1 MKKGFR
7 WSLVS
12 LGLLMAVAHATTP
25 DRATTRTY
33 NTQGWLAT
41 VDGPRTDVN
50 DVTSY
55 TYDAQGRIATVTDPL
70 GHVTS
75 YDTYDMYGNP
85 GRSTDP
91 NGVALAMTYTPEG
104 WPLTITRDSTG
115 TPSTTTLT
123 YDAIGNV
130 TQSKDAD
137 GVTTIYTYDDAGRVT
152 DITDAVGN
160 RIHYTL
166 DVAGNRLKEETFD
179 SANTLK
185 RTVSRTYNTLSQLL
199 TVVDAFNRTILS
211 YNYSDGYDAAG
222 NPVHS
227 SDAAGI
233 QRKRGYDALH
243 RLVSTIDNYNG
254 TDTATKDTQSVS
266 SYDAS
271 DHLEGVGDPDGL
283 NTIYSYNGLDD
294 LKSVQSPDTGTTS
307 YVYDAAGNV
316 TQRTDAKGVTSTSTY
331 DALNRR
337 TATTYSDTSLKVA
350 YLYDEPSSITG
361 CANSY
366 PIGRL
371 TRIVESAVTTTYC
384 YDSRGNVLQKR
395 QTQGSQVDTI
405 SYSYSLAGRL
415 ISTLTPSGTSV
426 QYARDVVGR
435 ISDVTVL
442 PPSVAGAGA
451 GNVVT
456 NITYLPFGP
465 ITGYTLGNG
474 QTVTRTYDTNYAL
487 TDVVSPVL
495 NLHFARDAMGN
506 ITALG
511 DSAGANPAT
520 ETYNY
525 DPLYRLTSVSGPVG
539 TAIEAYTYSKTGDR
553 LSKTGAGLATGAYGY
568 QANTHW
574 LTSVGSSVRT
584 YDANGNTT
592 GSATGGEAFGFGYN
606 DRNRMTVVQRNG
618 QTVATY
624 TYNARGQR
632 IAKVASL
639 PTAISQRFAYDEGSQ
654 LIGEYGTTNR
664 DYIWLGDMLVSVVNT
679 TGTTSTVG
687 YVHADGLNTPRVVTD
702 PTGAALWRWNPQ
714 GNPFGEQ
721 SPTTSVAYVFN
732 LRFPGQYYDA
742 ESNIV
747 YNGFRNYDPVTGRYI
762 QSDPIGLNGGISSY
776 AYVQNSPVMGVDPQ
790 GLQTIP
796 RDAYFTDWTRP
807 DARAAAR
814 TFWANMIPGYALV
827 GCARNGC
834 TGWGWGFSAA
844 GVIPGVGI
852 VSGIAR
858 EARAL
863 RAMCQAS
870 RAASELG
877 EVANPISDTLARV
890 VPRDINPSTLAKAGD
905 LDAFVTNASELRGL
919 SNAEIATKLT
929 IPEVPGG
936 FKVIEFPSSAVD
948 GIASPVFRTNAG
960 FLQGGRTAGG
970 AAEFVVPNGPIPAG
984 ATQWIPN

>member
-1 MKKGFR
+1 MKKR
-7 WSLVS
+7 MLCSLAALS
-12 LGLLMAVAHATTP
+12 LTAMAVHATTP
-25 DRATTRTY
+25 DRTITKTY
-33 NTQGWLAT
+33 NAQGLVSS
-41 VDGPRTDVN
+41 VDGARTDVN
-50 DVTSY
+50 DVTQY
-55 TYDAQGRIATVTDPL
+55 TYDTSGRLATATDALGRI
-70 GHVTS
+70 TS
-75 YDTYDMYGNP
+75 YDTYDMYGSP

-91 NGVALAMTYTPEG
+91 NGIVSVITYTPEG

-137 GVTTIYTYDDAGRVT
+137 GVTTAYTYDDAGRIT

-179 SANTLK
+179 SSNTLK

-222 NPVHS
+222 SPLHS

-254 TDTATKDTQSVS
+254 TDTTTKDTQSVS

-294 LKSVQSPDTGTTS
+294 LKSVQSPDTGATS
-307 YVYDAAGNV
+307 YVYDAAGNAI
-316 TQRTDAKGVTSTSTY
+316 QRTDAKGVTSISTY

-337 TATTYSDTSLKVA
+337 TATTYSDTSLNVA
-350 YLYDEPSSITG
+350 YMYDEPNSTTG

-384 YDSRGNVLQKR
+384 YDARGNVTQKR
-395 QTQGSQVDTI
+395 QAQSSQTDTI

-415 ISTLTPSGTSV
+415 TSTLTPSGTSV

-435 ISDVTVL
+435 ISGVTVL
-442 PPSVAGAGA
+442 PPGVAGAGA

-465 ITGYTLGNG
+465 ITSYTLGNG
-474 QTVTRTYDTNYAL
+474 ETVTRTYDANYAV

-511 DSAGANPAT
+511 SSAGASPAT
-520 ETYNY
+520 EIYSY
-525 DPLYRLTSVSGPVG
+525 DPLYRLASVSGPTG
-539 TAIEAYTYSKTGDR
+539 TAIEAYTYNKTGDR
-553 LSKTGAGLATGAYGY
+553 LSKTSAGLATGIYGY

-574 LTSVGSSVRT
+574 LTSIGNSVRT

-592 GSATGGEAFGFGYN
+592 GNASVGETFGYGYN
-606 DRNRMTVVQRNG
+606 GRNRLTVAQRNG

-624 TYNARGQR
+624 TYNAEGLRV
-632 IAKVASL
+632 AKTVSL
-639 PTAISQRFAYDEGSQ
+639 PSSFSTRFVYDEGGQ
-654 LIGEYGTTNR
+654 LAGEYGTASR
-664 DYIWLGDMLVSVVNT
+664 DYVWLDEMPVAVVDT
-679 TGTTSTVG
+679 AGTASTVN
-687 YVHADGLNTPRVVTD
+687 YVHADGLNTPRVI
-702 PTGAALWRWNPQ
+702 TGASGATLWQWALQ

-721 SPTTSVAYVFN
+721 SPISSAGYVFN
-732 LRFPGQYYDA
+732 LRLPGQYYDVEA
-742 ESNIV
+742 SSIYNIHRT
-747 YNGFRNYDPVTGRYI
+747 FDPATGRYL
-762 QSDPIGLNGGISSY
+762 QSDPNGLDAGMSTY
-776 AYVQNSPVMGVDPQ
+776 AYVNGNPLRYTDPLGLDPQDPKLPNTSGHIEPAVPSPAVIAAVARLEGLATQAAQTVDASCDWLCYLPGFAARGSIASSNVLLTQRARDLSTQPKSAIWMVSRPVMVNLDH
-790 GLQTIP
+790 LE
-796 RDAYFTDWTRP
+796 
-807 DARAAAR
+807 R
-814 TFWANMIPGYALV
+814 T
-827 GCARNGC
+827 
-834 TGWGWGFSAA
+834 
-844 GVIPGVGI
+844 
-852 VSGIAR
+852 
-858 EARAL
+858 
-863 RAMCQAS
+863 
-870 RAASELG
+870 
-877 EVANPISDTLARV
+877 
-890 VPRDINPSTLAKAGD
+890 
-905 LDAFVTNASELRGL
+905 
-919 SNAEIATKLT
+919 
-929 IPEVPGG
+929 
-936 FKVIEFPSSAVD
+936 
-948 GIASPVFRTNAG
+948 
-960 FLQGGRTAGG
+960 
-970 AAEFVVPNGPIPAG
+970 
-984 ATQWIPN
+984 

>member
-12 LGLLMAVAHATTP
+12 LGMLMAVAHATTP

-91 NGVALAMTYTPEG
+91 NGVVSAMTYTPEG

-137 GVTTIYTYDDAGRVT
+137 GVTTTYTYDDAGRVT

-179 SANTLK
+179 STNTLK

-199 TVVDAFNRTILS
+199 TVVDAFNRTTLS

-222 NPVHS
+222 NPVHN

-307 YVYDAAGNV
+307 YVYDTAGNV

-337 TATTYSDTSLKVA
+337 TATTYSDTSLNVA
-350 YLYDEPSSITG
+350 YLYDEPNSTTG

-371 TRIVESAVTTTYC
+371 TQIVESAVTTTYC

-395 QTQGSQVDTI
+395 QTQGPQVDTI

-415 ISTLTPSGTSV
+415 VSTLTPSGTSV
-426 QYARDVVGR
+426 QYARDVLGR
-435 ISDVTVL
+435 ISGVTVL
-442 PPSVAGAGA
+442 PSGVTGAGA
-451 GNVVT
+451 GNVVS

-465 ITGYTLGNG
+465 ITSYTLGNG
-474 QTVTRTYDTNYAL
+474 QTVTRTYDANYAV
-487 TDVVSPVL
+487 TDVVSPL
-495 NLHFARDAMGN
+495 LDLHFARDAMGN

-511 DSAGANPAT
+511 NSPGANPAT
-520 ETYNY
+520 ETYSY
-525 DPLYRLTSVSGPVG
+525 DPLYRLTGISGPSG
-539 TAIEAYTYSKTGDR
+539 AAIEAYTYSKAGDR
-553 LSKTGAGLATGAYGY
+553 LSKNSAGLATGTYSY
-568 QANTHW
+568 QTNTHW
-574 LTSVGSSVRT
+574 LTSIGSSART

-592 GSATGGEAFGFGYN
+592 GNASGGEIFGYGYN
-606 DRNRMTVVQRNG
+606 GRNRLTVTQRNG
-618 QTVATY
+618 QTVAAY
-624 TYNARGQR
+624 TYNAEGLRV
-632 IAKVASL
+632 AKTSL
-639 PTAISQRFAYDEGSQ
+639 LPSSFSVRFVYDEGGQ
-654 LIGEYGTTNR
+654 LVGEYGTTSR
-664 DYIWLGDMLVSVVNT
+664 DYIWLDEMPVAVIDT
-679 TGTTSTVG
+679 TGTASTVN
-687 YVHADGLNTPRVVTD
+687 YVHADGLNTPRVI
-702 PTGAALWRWNPQ
+702 TGASGVTLWQWALQ
-714 GNPFGEQ
+714 GNPFGEE
-721 SPTTSVAYVFN
+721 SPIAPTGYVFN
-732 LRFPGQYYDA
+732 LRLPGQYYDVEA
-742 ESNIV
+742 NSIYNI
-747 YNGFRNYDPVTGRYI
+747 YRTFDPATGRYL
-762 QSDPIGLNGGISSY
+762 QSDPKGLDAGMNTY
-776 AYVQNSPVMGVDPQ
+776 AYVYGNPLRYTDPLGLDPQ
-790 GLQTIP
+790 DPKLPNTSGHIEPAAPSPAVIAAVARLQVLANQAAQTVDASCGWQCYLPWIRGTLIHSEFKRLVDSTCP
-796 RDAYFTDWTRP
+796 RSEYATEVTYLDGVQDRYGKYGSS
-807 DARAAAR
+807 RADVVFGPVNAPLAV
-814 TFWANMIPGYALV
+814 FDLK
-827 GCARNGC
+827 
-834 TGWGWGFSAA
+834 TGWGYMS
-844 GVIPGVGI
+844 I
-852 VSGIAR
+852 R
-858 EARAL
+858 
-863 RAMCQAS
+863 Q
-870 RAASELG
+870 
-877 EVANPISDTLARV
+877 
-890 VPRDINPSTLAKAGD
+890 AKAYGAN
-905 LDAFVTNASELRGL
+905 LPPGTPFSVIR
-919 SNAEIATKLT
+919 
-929 IPEVPGG
+929 PE
-936 FKVIEFPSSAVD
+936 
-948 GIASPVFRTNAG
+948 
-960 FLQGGRTAGG
+960 GR
-970 AAEFVVPNGPIPAG
+970 
-984 ATQWIPN
+984 

>member
-25 DRATTRTY
+25 DRATTKTY
-33 NTQGWLAT
+33 NPQGWLAT

-91 NGVALAMTYTPEG
+91 NGVVSAMTYTPEG

-137 GVTTIYTYDDAGRVT
+137 GVTTTYTYDDAGRVT

-179 SANTLK
+179 STNTLK

-307 YVYDAAGNV
+307 YIYDAAGNI
-316 TQRTDAKGVTSTSTY
+316 TQRTDAKGVASTSTY

-337 TATTYSDTSLKVA
+337 TATTYSDTSLNVA
-350 YLYDEPSSITG
+350 YLYDEPNSTTG

-395 QTQGSQVDTI
+395 QTQGSQIDTI

-415 ISTLTPSGTSV
+415 VSTLTPSGTSV
-426 QYARDVVGR
+426 QYVRDVLGR
-435 ISDVTVL
+435 ISGVTVL
-442 PPSVAGAGA
+442 PSGVTGAGA
-451 GNVVT
+451 GNVVS

-465 ITGYTLGNG
+465 VTSYTLGNG
-474 QTVTRTYDTNYAL
+474 QTITRTYDANYAV

-495 NLHFARDAMGN
+495 NLHFVRDAMGN
-506 ITALG
+506 VAALG
-511 DSAGANPAT
+511 NSRGASPAI
-520 ETYNY
+520 ETYSY
-525 DPLYRLTSVSGPVG
+525 DPLYRLTSVSDSSD
-539 TAIEAYTYSKTGDR
+539 TAIEAYTYSRTGDR
-553 LSKTGAGLATGAYGY
+553 LSKTGSGLATGAYGY

-574 LTSVGSSVRT
+574 LTSIGNGART
-584 YDANGNTT
+584 YDANGNTI
-592 GSATGGEAFGFGYN
+592 GSANSGETYGYGYN
-606 DRNRMTVVQRNG
+606 GRNRLTVLQRNG

-624 TYNARGQR
+624 AYNAAGQR
-632 IAKVASL
+632 IAKTASL
-639 PTAISQRFAYDEGSQ
+639 PQSVAERFTYDEGSQ
-654 LIGEYGTTNR
+654 LTGEYGSTNR
-664 DYIWLGDMLVSVVNT
+664 DYIWLGDIPVALVD
-679 TGTTSTVG
+679 TSGIASTIN
-687 YVHADGLNTPRVVTD
+687 YVHADGLNTPRIVTD
-702 PTGAALWRWNPQ
+702 ALGAILWGWGLQ

-721 SPTTSVAYVFN
+721 SPTTPTGYVFN

-742 ESNIV
+742 ESGLANW
-747 YNGFRNYDPVTGRYI
+747 GFRSYAASVGRSV
-762 QSDPIGLNGGISSY
+762 QSDPTGLLGGQWSTY
-776 AYVQNSPVMGVDPQ
+776 AYVDSRPLTRIDPL
-790 GLQTIP
+790 GL
-796 RDAYFTDWTRP
+796 
-807 DARAAAR
+807 
-814 TFWANMIPGYALV
+814 
-827 GCARNGC
+827 
-834 TGWGWGFSAA
+834 
-844 GVIPGVGI
+844 
-852 VSGIAR
+852 
-858 EARAL
+858 RAL
-863 RAMCQAS
+863 TPGEIAMAIPIFNGTVDLSKVDIKSGGGLDPRTWGPIATGNAVTLENTIRFPASGYLADFSNGSLSDQAWLVHELTHVYQNQNDPNYS
-870 RAASELG
+870 WTKAADEG
-877 EVANPISDTLARV
+877 TRSDTYNYNLNEHGCFSGYRYERQAAIVADYYVATQRV
-890 VPRDINPSTLAKAGD
+890 WSRDLVKYEALLNPL
-905 LDAFVTNASELRGL
+905 GL
-919 SNAEIATKLT
+919 
-929 IPEVPGG
+929 
-936 FKVIEFPSSAVD
+936 
-948 GIASPVFRTNAG
+948 GISRRASPNVL
-960 FLQGGRTAGG
+960 FLGD
-970 AAEFVVPNGPIPAG
+970 P
-984 ATQWIPN
+984 